1 MARFMTTSSLHPPL
15 AEIDDPHESSG
26 WRATRFDHE
35 ETLHTEML
43 RELCDRSCPLHLGAA
58 RSRGVAATLQ
68 LVDVMQQQLVIL
80 CVADGIA
87 VARALQARPPWAAA
101 HLHSLRVQ
109 FALAAAHATREGTG
123 ERTSVDTGEDGG
135 GRERFL
141 IHARWPREIY
151 RSPRRR
157 SERLASTPQLA
168 PVARFH
174 HGSRLVSA
182 RDHAVMNISEHGCA
196 VLLPAALPPPA
207 PGTTLRQVELELD
220 DDHVIFTDATVQHVT
235 PARRGAHEIGCR
247 WESMPR
253 TGQQMLRRWL
263 ARAAQGASVAHDVE
277 ADLVD

>member
-109 FALAAAHATREGTG
+109 FALAAAHATREGL
-123 ERTSVDTGEDGG
+123 DTATD

-151 RSPRRR
+151 RAPRRR
-157 SERLASTPQLA
+157 SERLASTSQLA
-168 PVARFH
+168 PMARFH

-182 RDHAVMNISEHGCA
+182 RDHAVMNVSEHGCA
-196 VLLPAALPPPA
+196 VLLPAGLPPPA
-207 PGTTLRQVELELD
+207 PGTLLRQVELELD
-220 DDHVIFTDATVQHVT
+220 DDHIVITDAIVQHVT

-247 WESMPR
+247 WEGMPGA
-253 TGQQMLRRWL
+253 GQQMLRRWL
-263 ARAAQGASVAHDVE
+263 AQAARVASVHDDVE
-277 ADLVD
+277 LDLID